1 MTLLAAWGRVDRVL
15 ALFLRSD
22 ASRATHSEARWRGG
36 AFPSVP
42 PAPRPGLLR
51 HQNGRS
57 RRRRAAA
64 PKLERLDPRQ
74 RKGFVI
80 VALAGGQAAGIDAI
94 WCRHTISH
102 CRNRMGLCS
111 KILHP
116 SHTLIWPCAGHHPL
130 VNVRGGAPAS
140 TAKYLVAPE
149 SQQQRSKSVSQ
160 APKSSCPRTRSQAC
174 AKCVRAHIL
183 SCIDRAVVASPIQ
196 L

>member
-1 MTLLAAWGRVDRVL
+1 MKTAG
-15 ALFLRSD
+15 
-22 ASRATHSEARWRGG
+22 ARRRG
-36 AFPSVP
+36 
-42 PAPRPGLLR
+42 
-51 HQNGRS
+51 QIS

-116 SHTLIWPCAGHHPL
+116 SHKKYKYMGQETGWLRPQ
-130 VNVRGGAPAS
+130 VVPAFQ
-140 TAKYLVAPE
+140 KY
-149 SQQQRSKSVSQ
+149 
-160 APKSSCPRTRSQAC
+160 AC
-174 AKCVRAHIL
+174 TYG
-183 SCIDRAVVASPIQ
+183 SYY
-196 L
+196 